1 MVLATKGWVDRIDDK
16 HKVLIRDSHTV
27 SPQVRDQE
35 EGSRGRASGLEVLG
49 KILTTRTVLF
59 IYLFIYLSFCYFLG
73 RSCGMWRFP
82 G

>member
-59 IYLFIYLSFCYFLG
+59 IYLFLFSFIYLFICLFAIS
-73 RSCGMWRFP
+73 
-82 G
+82 